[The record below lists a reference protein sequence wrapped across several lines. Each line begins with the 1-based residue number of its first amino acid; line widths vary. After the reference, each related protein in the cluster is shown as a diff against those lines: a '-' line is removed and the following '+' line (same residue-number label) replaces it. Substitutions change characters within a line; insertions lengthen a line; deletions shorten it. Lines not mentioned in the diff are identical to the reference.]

1 MFSRLQRTYLAI
13 FAENPFLLLFAVVTG
28 TGEAAF
34 ALITM
39 YALPVYLV
47 QVLGVSGFALGAANA
62 TFLLAETVLKFPFGR
77 LSDRL
82 GRKGFV
88 VLGPL
93 AVCLNPTIF
102 MAVPAR
108 LWFLVFPLRVADGV
122 GAAALWPPLFAAVG
136 DLVKERSRAAAM
148 SVMNAVYVA
157 AIGAAVVIG
166 YLSAHLTGSD
176 RLPFYIAS
184 GLMFVSAATAYRGFP
199 RLTTHGGAPVRPT
212 EAAEAEAACPR
223 EGRVESS
230 VLALVVAISVLMSA
244 GVISLSS
251 FLVLYL
257 NIDMALKPV
266 EFGALLGGLAIAVV
280 ALGLPLGH
288 LADRWGT
295 SKAVMLSLVVSALA
309 MWAIPSCRSL
319 AALAPV
325 AVVLVLGHILGTP
338 AWLAVVSQLA
348 PTARRGGVMALVA
361 TGEGIGG
368 FLGPLV
374 GGVLWE
380 LHHPWIFYGSAL
392 LLTSAALLALSVLP
406 KLPSFREGELVTPVS
421 GQVPR

>member
-1 MFSRLQRTYLAI
+1 MLSRLRQTYLAI
-13 FAENPFLLLFAVVTG
+13 FVENPFLVPFAVVTAA
-28 TGEAAF
+28 GEAAF
-34 ALITM
+34 ALISM

-62 TFLLAETVLKFPFGR
+62 TFLLSETILKFPLGR

-82 GRKGFV
+82 GRKVFV

-93 AVCLNPTIF
+93 AVCLNPAIF
-102 MAVPAR
+102 MAVPVP
-108 LWFLVFPLRVADGV
+108 LWFLIFPLRVADGV

-136 DLVKERSRAAAM
+136 DLVKDRSRAAAM

-157 AIGAAVVIG
+157 AIGGAVVIG

-176 RLPFYIAS
+176 RLPFFLAS
-184 GLMFVSAATAYRGFP
+184 GLMFASAATAYLWFP
-199 RLTTHGGAPVRPT
+199 RRAPSESDTTRAEEVSEDAPGRAV
-212 EAAEAEAACPR
+212 
-223 EGRVESS
+223 EGVVNGRL
-230 VLALVVAISVLMSA
+230 LAPILAISVLMSA

-257 NIDMALKPV
+257 KIDMALTPV
-266 EFGALLGGLAIAVV
+266 GFGLLMSGLALAVV

-288 LADRWGT
+288 AADRWGT
-295 SKAVMLSLVVSALA
+295 SKAVTLSLAVSALA
-309 MWAIPSCRSL
+309 MWTIPSCRTL
-319 AALAPV
+319 ASFAPV

-361 TGEGIGG
+361 TGEGVGA
-368 FLGPLV
+368 FLGPLL
-374 GGVLWE
+374 GGLLWE
-380 LHHPWIFYGSAL
+380 FHHSWIFYGSASL
-392 LLTSAALLALSVLP
+392 LSLAAVLAFTVLP
-406 KLPSFREGELVTPVS
+406 KLPASAHDRAAEG
-421 GQVPR
+421 